1 MIVITYPTGLTDPNH
16 QTSETCNVYLLS
28 ALVGG
33 EHFHLTD
40 DEIYMAAGKASDQ
53 YIKDESDITD
63 LKQVCFNL
71 GKSEVS
77 QNTMGGGD
85 RQDHGSLTCQ
95 LTSTVP
101 LWADSNGASPS

>member
-77 QNTMGGGD
+77 QNKRGGG
-85 RQDHGSLTCQ
+85 R
-95 LTSTVP
+95 
-101 LWADSNGASPS
+101 